1 MKEAALSDFEMLSVT
16 SSSLQYILLL
26 TFWMKNEY
34 LILKKRGIKTELN
47 LWKKI
52 WCKKKIFF
60 DGCDV
65 KYRFLKCITAG
76 EQQPTEIGWLYNL
89 VVKQRYF

>member
-34 LILKKRGIKTELN
+34 LILKKKRNKNRIES
-47 LWKKI
+47 
-52 WCKKKIFF
+52 
-60 DGCDV
+60 
-65 KYRFLKCITAG
+65 LK
-76 EQQPTEIGWLYNL
+76 EDLM
-89 VVKQRYF
+89 

>member
-47 LWKKI
+47 L
-52 WCKKKIFF
+52 
-60 DGCDV
+60 
-65 KYRFLKCITAG
+65 
-76 EQQPTEIGWLYNL
+76 
-89 VVKQRYF
+89 

>member
-34 LILKKRGIKTELN
+34 LILKKKRGIKTELN

-52 WCKKKIFF
+52 WCKKKFF
-60 DGCDV
+60 SMDV
-65 KYRFLKCITAG
+65 M
-76 EQQPTEIGWLYNL
+76 
-89 VVKQRYF
+89 